1 MSDNHSAGLP
11 PALPPGDRYVLR
23 LYIAGSTPRS
33 SRAITNLKAICETH
47 LKDHYDLTIVD
58 LYEQHERGREDQ
70 IVVAPT
76 LVRHSPLPVRRLI
89 GDLSCIDRVLAALS
103 LPATGPGL

>member
-1 MSDNHSAGLP
+1 MSDNL
-11 PALPPGDRYVLR
+11 PGDLPGSSLGNRYVLR

-33 SRAITNLKAICETH
+33 SRAITNLKTICETH
-47 LKDHYDLTIVD
+47 LKDRYDLTIVD

-76 LVRHSPLPVRRLI
+76 LVRHFPLPMRRLI
-89 GDLSCIDRVLAALS
+89 GDLSCIDRVLTALS
-103 LPATGPGL
+103 LPTAGPVL